1 MILKII
7 GTGSKGNCYI
17 LENDTEALIIECGMS
32 IKSIKEAV
40 NFNLKKIA
48 GCIVTHEH
56 QDHCKSIN
64 QLFAAGVNVFAS
76 GGTFKA
82 LGATGNHRAN
92 VIKNKAPFYVGGF
105 KIMAFDVKHDC
116 AEPFG
121 FLINHKE
128 TGNVL
133 FLTDTFYSAYTF
145 RNLNNVIIEANFSKK
160 IIDAKM
166 RSGATAEFLRNRILK
181 NHFSL
186 ENCLDAL
193 SKNDITAVNNIVLIH
208 LSDTN
213 SHAADFKKAVQKQTN
228 KTVTIAENG
237 IQISFNKTPF

>member
-1 MILKII
+1 MILKVI
-7 GTGSKGNCYI
+7 GTGSKGNTYI
-17 LENDTEALIIECGMS
+17 LENDTEALVIECGMS

-40 NFNLKKIA
+40 NFNVGKIA

-76 GGTFKA
+76 GGTLKA
-82 LGATGNHRAN
+82 LKATENHRAHA
-92 VIKNKAPFYVGGF
+92 VKNKVPFYVGGF

-145 RNLNNVIIEANFSKK
+145 KNLNNIIIEANFSKK
-160 IIDAKM
+160 IIDAKL
-166 RSGATAEFLRNRILK
+166 RAGATPKFLRDRILK

-213 SHAADFKKAVQKQTN
+213 SHAVDFKTAVQKQTN

-237 IQISFNKTPF
+237 IQIPFNKTPF